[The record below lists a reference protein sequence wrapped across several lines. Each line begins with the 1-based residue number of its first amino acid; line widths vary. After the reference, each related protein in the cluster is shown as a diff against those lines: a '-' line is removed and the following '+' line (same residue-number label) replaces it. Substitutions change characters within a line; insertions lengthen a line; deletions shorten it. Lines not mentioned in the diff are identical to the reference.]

1 MRPKDP
7 ETVRESAE
15 GVAVLQHAVSPS
27 RQVDDFSGIFISSF
41 GDRQCRQRGPVPRIT
56 RL

>member
-41 GDRQCRQRGPVPRIT
+41 GDRQCRQRGPAPRIT